1 MRLLQSPNADMKAL
15 SIIAPIIKGGTGA
28 DNSTEA
34 VQNLG
39 GLNAAFLGQP
49 NGVAKLNAQGKLD
62 LTAFP
67 DMVTVGP
74 TLSGPTTVYTGQ
86 TVQYTITNYD
96 INTAYTVTASVGTLT
111 RSGDTITY
119 TAPVTTGTLVLTV
132 NSKVAEVS
140 IENTAPIAPNITSPV
155 TGSTNLG
162 SSVSLSASTFLM
174 NVGSDNHLSSDWQV
188 ATDNTFNNV
197 ISSTTNDTIN
207 KTNWSATGLSPNTT
221 YYARVR
227 YKGTVSGYGPWSAS
241 ISFTTKVNFLP
252 TNEIALLTASDK
264 VASDGFGNTN
274 ITINSTG
281 DRIFIGRNYYAS
293 SSARAKGAVYIFVKN
308 NGTWT
313 EESII
318 SPSELVNGDDFGYS
332 LTIDN
337 LGNRLAVSAIGQD
350 PSGVSGAGSVYIFSR
365 SGSTWTQEAKILPN
379 SPTAKRLLGQV
390 IKFDSSA
397 NRIAINAE
405 IPQKVYIYSRS
416 GTTWTLEATISKP
429 ESSNHSFSYSLDFT
443 SNGDRI
449 IIADPSI
456 DYPNTNPNVGRVYIY
471 SRSGTTWSLEAT
483 INSPVDKENYLFG
496 YNVAISKDGSYIAVA
511 NNFNNTSPNF
521 LRCISIYKRSGTTW
535 TLQQTFNDPAYVDGP
550 LSIESSF
557 GKSLKF
563 SINNDHLFIGAP
575 TSRYVEN
582 STYISSHGLAYI
594 YSKDIE
600 TWSITHTYTGIN
612 STGII
617 GLGQSLDFTDDLSQL
632 IISAYMQTVGGLTY
646 CGAVHV
652 FA

>member
-227 YKGTVSGYGPWSAS
+227 YKGTVSGYGSWSTA
-241 ISFTTKVNFLP
+241 ISFTTKINFLP
-252 TNEIALLTASDK
+252 INEIAMLTASDK
-264 VASDGFGNTN
+264 VANDGFGNTN

-281 DRIFIGRNYYAS
+281 DRCFIGRHYYAS
-293 SSARAKGAVYIFVKN
+293 TASRAKGAVYVFVKN
-308 NGTWT
+308 NGTWV

-318 SPSELVNGDDFGYS
+318 SPSELINSDNFGYS

-337 LGNRLAVSAIGQD
+337 LGNRLAVSAPGQD
-350 PSGVSGAGSVYIFSR
+350 PSGVSDAGAVYIFSR
-365 SGSTWTQEAKILPN
+365 SGSTWTQEAKILPAN
-379 SPTAKRLLGQV
+379 PTARRMLGQV

-405 IPQKVYIYSRS
+405 IPQNVYVYSRS
-416 GTTWTLEATISKP
+416 GTTWTLETKITKP
-429 ESSNHSFSYSLDFT
+429 ETANYAFGGSLDFT
-443 SNGDRI
+443 SAGDRI
-449 IIADPSI
+449 VVGDMAI
-456 DYPNTNPNVGRVYIY
+456 DTANTDVGRVYIY
-471 SRSGTTWSLEAT
+471 SRSGSTWSLEAT
-483 INSPVDKENYLFG
+483 ISSPNNTSEYRFG
-496 YNVAISKDGSYIAVA
+496 TNVAISKDGTYIAVA
-511 NNFNNTSPNF
+511 NNFGSSAQTT
-521 LRCISIYKRSGTTW
+521 LRQISIYKRSGTIW
-535 TLQQTFNDPAYVDGP
+535 TLQQSLNDPIDNG
-550 LSIESSF
+550 SSSSHSSF
-557 GKSLKF
+557 GNSLKF
-563 SINNDHLFIGAP
+563 SINNDHLFVGAP
-575 TSRYVEN
+575 DSSYVE
-582 STYISSHGLAYI
+582 SSSPIIGHGLAYI
-594 YSKDIE
+594 YSKNTE

-612 STGII
+612 STGIM
-617 GLGQSLDFTDDLSQL
+617 GLGKSLDFTDDLSQL
-632 IISAYMQTVGGLTY
+632 IISAYRQTVSGLTY